1 MLKAE
6 ISDHRTRRRLRR
18 SFAQLR
24 FGGGGFL
31 PLTAG
36 APAASH
42 HHTSRERARRIG
54 VVHMTEVKEHHDAPA
69 GAPPIHYHDEGGLN
83 SSNAAGGQV
92 NRNFEPGWERAKR
105 GENSA
110 PPV

>member
-1 MLKAE
+1 
-6 ISDHRTRRRLRR
+6 
-18 SFAQLR
+18 
-24 FGGGGFL
+24 
-31 PLTAG
+31 
-36 APAASH
+36 
-42 HHTSRERARRIG
+42 
-54 VVHMTEVKEHHDAPA
+54 MTEVKEHHDVPA